1 KNNHVKMLQT
11 YTYNSLSA
19 QEVERL
25 IHRNTD
31 EGRTIESTVKSI
43 IDSVRKNGDKEL
55 FNLAE
60 KFDRTKLDKL
70 YLDKSEIEDLAYGI
84 SRESQR
90 ALEITFQN
98 IHKFHSYQNRRER
111 IVETMP
117 GVKCW
122 RENRPIEKVGLY
134 IPGGTAVLPSTLLM
148 LGAPA
153 RIAGCKEI
161 VVCTPPNENGQI
173 NGYIAYCLLLL
184 KIDRVYLAGGAQA
197 VAAMAY

>member
-1 KNNHVKMLQT
+1 MLKT

-70 YLDKSEIEDLAYGI
+70 YLDKSEIEDLARSEEHTSELQ
-84 SRESQR
+84 SRFD
-90 ALEITFQN
+90 L
-98 IHKFHSYQNRRER
+98 
-111 IVETMP
+111 
-117 GVKCW
+117 
-122 RENRPIEKVGLY
+122 
-134 IPGGTAVLPSTLLM
+134 
-148 LGAPA
+148 
-153 RIAGCKEI
+153 
-161 VVCTPPNENGQI
+161 VCR
-173 NGYIAYCLLLL
+173 LLLEKKKKKTIL
-184 KIDRVYLAGGAQA
+184 
-197 VAAMAY
+197 

>member
-1 KNNHVKMLQT
+1 MLKVYKYDT
-11 YTYNSLSA
+11 LSST
-19 QEVERL
+19 QIDKL
-25 IHRNTD
+25 ITRNTD
-31 EGRTIESTVKSI
+31 QDGSIEESVSSI
-43 IDSVRKNGDKEL
+43 IQDVRKNGDSEL
-55 FNLAE
+55 FRLAE
-60 KFDRTKLDKL
+60 KFDRIALEKLSLNAD
-70 YLDKSEIEDLAYGI
+70 DIEDLAFTI

-90 ALEITFQN
+90 SLEIAFQN

-161 VVCTPPNENGQI
+161 GRASC
-173 NGYIAYCLLLL
+173 
-184 KIDRVYLAGGAQA
+184 R
-197 VAAMAY
+197 